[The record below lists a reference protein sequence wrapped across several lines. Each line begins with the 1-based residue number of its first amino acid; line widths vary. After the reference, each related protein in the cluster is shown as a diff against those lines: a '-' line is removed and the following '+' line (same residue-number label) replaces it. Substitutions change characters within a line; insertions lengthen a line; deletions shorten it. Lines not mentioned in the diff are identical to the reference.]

1 MNLYEIKFIHFSPK
15 DSKTGSVGYLLAEN
29 NEEVFNWFA
38 TDPTLNNI
46 RVYSG
51 YDEEELDEVHD
62 IYNDNYEEIGKETKR
77 DRLIRLCG
85 EMFDD
90 EVELYDLYYGKT
102 LYGWELKKEDVC
114 KEQLLL
120 DFSNYNIEVSIA
132 KK

>member
-1 MNLYEIKFIHFSPK
+1 MNLYEIKFTHFSPK
-15 DSKTGSVGYLLAEN
+15 SSKTGSVGYLLAEN

-38 TDPTLNNI
+38 TNPTLNNI

-51 YDEEELDEVHD
+51 YDEEELDEVHATHHF
-62 IYNDNYEEIGKETKR
+62 NYSAIGEETKR

-120 DFSNYNIEVSIA
+120 DFSNYNIEVAIV